1 MNLTAALRGE
11 ILQHAKERDPQEM
24 CGLIHVVKGKH
35 RYYRCA
41 NIALTPDEHFIMD
54 PADYAAAEDLGEII
68 AVVHSHPTTRPD
80 PSPADQLSCN
90 RTGLPWVIVNPK
102 TEQWGYCEPCD
113 YELPYVGRQFVFG
126 IVDCYTLLRDW
137 YRREWGLMLD
147 DFPRRDRFWERGEN
161 LYVDNFKSQGFR
173 QVSLDELQRGDGILM
188 QLGADLPNH
197 GAIYL
202 GDQQILHHVQG
213 RLSSRDVYGGYY
225 VKNTAMALRHES
237 R

>member
-68 AVVHSHPTTRPD
+68 AVVHSHPTTKPD

-102 TEQWGYCEPCD
+102 TEQWGYCEPRD

-137 YRREWGLMLD
+137 YSREWGLMLD

-161 LYVDNFKSQGFR
+161 LYVDGFKSQGFR
-173 QVSLDELQRGDGILM
+173 QVPLDDLQRGDGILM